1 MSKLI
6 KKIKAKIAYKRWC
19 RLHPRVVLCQPYTI
33 THIENLILGENIYIG
48 PEAWFV
54 LRGKC
59 HIGNGTIF
67 GPRCKIHTSNH
78 NYEGGMLPY
87 DHIYNVKGVTIG
99 ENVWIGADVAIM
111 PGVTIG
117 EGAVIAAC
125 SCVTKDVP
133 PLAVVG
139 GNPAKVIK
147 YRNEESYNRL
157 KAEGKIYMSAK
168 LNGETVVDEKERCK

>member
-1 MSKLI
+1 MYCEESVVSVMVRYSDLV
-6 KKIKAKIAYKRWC
+6 AKFT
-19 RLHPRVVLCQPYTI
+19 PRTI
-33 THIENLILGENIYIG
+33 TTKARFWL
-48 PEAWFV
+48 
-54 LRGKC
+54 
-59 HIGNGTIF
+59 
-67 GPRCKIHTSNH
+67 
-78 NYEGGMLPY
+78 
-87 DHIYNVKGVTIG
+87 
-99 ENVWIGADVAIM
+99 GADVAIM

-147 YRNEESYNRL
+147 FRNEESYNRL

>member
-1 MSKLI
+1 MSRLI
-6 KKIKAKIAYKRWC
+6 KKIKAKIAHKRWC

-54 LRGKC
+54 LRGEC
-59 HIGNGTIF
+59 CIGNGTIF

-78 NYEGGMLPY
+78 NYEGEMLPY

-147 YRNEESYNRL
+147 FRNEESYNRL

>member
-6 KKIKAKIAYKRWC
+6 KKIKAKIAHKRWC

-48 PEAWFV
+48 PEAWVV
-54 LRGKC
+54 LRGEC
-59 HIGNGTIF
+59 GIGNGTIF

-78 NYEGGMLPY
+78 NYEGEMLPY

-133 PLAVVG
+133 PMAVVG
-139 GNPAKVIK
+139 GTPAKVIK
-147 YRNEESYNRL
+147 FRNEESYNRL